1 MNSMEEKLWDYIDGS
16 CTEDEHKAITMLIE
30 QDEVYRKKYKELLN
44 MDQDFNLM
52 ELDEPSMAFTYKV
65 IESIRAEH
73 AQQPLKAAI
82 DKHIILG
89 ISAFFIITIA
99 ALLIYVLGNVNWSSG
114 SYVKV
119 PEQLNTNH
127 INNFLTGPIIKGFLF
142 FDVVL
147 GLFFLDNF
155 LRRQNVAKQP

>member
-30 QDEVYRKKYKELLN
+30 QDEVYRKKYKDLLK

-52 ELDEPSMAFTYKV
+52 ELDDPSMAFTYKV
-65 IESIRAEH
+65 MESIRAEH

-82 DKHIILG
+82 DKRIILG

-99 ALLIYVLGNVNWSSG
+99 ALLIYVLENVNWSVG
-114 SYVKV
+114 SSIKI
-119 PEQLNTNH
+119 PEQLNADH
-127 INNFLTGPIIKGFLF
+127 IKIFITGPVIKGFLF
-142 FDVVL
+142 FDVIL

>member
-16 CTEDEHKAITMLIE
+16 CTEGEHKAITMLIE

-65 IESIRAEH
+65 MESIRAEH

-82 DKHIILG
+82 DKRIILG

-114 SYVKV
+114 ESFKV
-119 PEQLNTNH
+119 PNQLNTDH
-127 INNFLTGPIIKGFLF
+127 IKNFLTGPVIKGFLF